1 MRYDFPFFL
10 EDIGPGQVYHRPAGA
25 GERPVAGRLLP
36 VSARVIDVLL
46 FAVKLE
52 NDPQLGPGEVRSV
65 ASTLAHNRVL
75 GHGGRAARA
84 PSAGTG

>member
-1 MRYDFPFFL
+1 MRHDFPFFL

-25 GERPVAGRLLP
+25 GERPVAGRLL
-36 VSARVIDVLL
+36 AGLGRVIDVLL

-65 ASTLAHNRVL
+65 ASTSHTIGYWVT
-75 GHGGRAARA
+75 GKAARA